1 MLTGLRYRGK
11 LRKLEAISLKISM
24 ILYIARVFRSNFLD
38 MNSFIKLR
46 KPFGQTIIISIFIDV
61 CTIEFRKKSLSRT
74 YLLVWLTLKFKYH
87 SSEDVD
93 SVVSTENPDK
103 NQDPICYR
111 IISRFML
118 NGPCGAVN
126 PKA

>member
-46 KPFGQTIIISIFIDV
+46 KPFGQTIIISYLFRCVHDWIPEKNLVAHLFIGLA
-61 CTIEFRKKSLSRT
+61 C
-74 YLLVWLTLKFKYH
+74 
-87 SSEDVD
+87 
-93 SVVSTENPDK
+93 
-103 NQDPICYR
+103 
-111 IISRFML
+111 
-118 NGPCGAVN
+118 
-126 PKA
+126 PKI